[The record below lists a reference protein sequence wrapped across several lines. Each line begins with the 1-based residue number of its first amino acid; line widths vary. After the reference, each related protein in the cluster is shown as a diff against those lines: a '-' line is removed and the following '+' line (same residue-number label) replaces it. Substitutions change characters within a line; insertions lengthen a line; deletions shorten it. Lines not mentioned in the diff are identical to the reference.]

1 MSRSSPSPANGHDR
15 DAAAPDRSAAAGSV
29 PQLLRLAD
37 RPARPAEGR
46 HGGDAAA
53 GAGREAIQQR
63 LQDKL
68 QELGY
73 APAPDNPT
81 AVVDPGYVMAAMA
94 DEVMLMDWGNWR
106 DRAPGP
112 TNPWSGAS
120 MARAWLAIGCS
131 RRPIGWWPDCAMRP
145 GPRS

>member
-46 HGGDAAA
+46 HAETLPPEL
-53 GAGREAIQQR
+53 GREAIQQR
-63 LQDKL
+63 LQDKPRSF
-68 QELGY
+68 GY
-73 APAPDNPT
+73 APARTID

-106 DRAPGP
+106 DR
-112 TNPWSGAS
+112 GAWADQPLERRS